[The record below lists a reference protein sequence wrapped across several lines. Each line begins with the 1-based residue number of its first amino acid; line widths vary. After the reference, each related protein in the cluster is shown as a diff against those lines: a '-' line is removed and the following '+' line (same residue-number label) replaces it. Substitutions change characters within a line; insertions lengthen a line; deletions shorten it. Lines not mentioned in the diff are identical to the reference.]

1 MLDLRRLRL
10 LRELQ
15 ARGTLTAVADALSYS
30 PSSVSQQLSELERE
44 AGVALLERVGRGV
57 RLTDAAN
64 VLVEHAGALL
74 ARMEQAEADMAAS
87 AGAVVGTV
95 RIASFQTAAVGLL
108 PAALTTIAAAYPA
121 LRVEVVHAETGPA
134 LRGLAL
140 GQVDLVVGIEYDH
153 VPEPRDP
160 GIARERLLGERML
173 LALPPGH
180 RRGRGTRAVALADLA
195 GEAWGAGTVGGHA
208 ALVTRAC
215 NLLGGF
221 QPDLRHHADDLL
233 VLRALVAAG
242 HAVTF
247 LPELLAARGGDA
259 IALRRVAEAD
269 LRREVFL
276 AVRHGALARP
286 ALAVARDAIR
296 GAARGLTGRHA
307 PAAR

>member
-15 ARGTLTAVADALSYS
+15 VRGTLAAVAEALSYS

-57 RLTDAAN
+57 RLTDAGN
-64 VLVEHAGALL
+64 VLVAHAEALL
-74 ARMEQAEADMAAS
+74 ARMEEAEADLAAS

-95 RIASFQTAAVGLL
+95 RVTSFQTGAVNLL
-108 PAALTTIAAAYPA
+108 PAALTAVAAEHPA
-121 LRVEVVHAETGPA
+121 LRVEVVQAETGPA
-134 LRGLAL
+134 LRSLAL
-140 GQVDLVVGIEYDH
+140 GQVDLVIGIEYDH

-160 GIARERLLGERML
+160 AIERERLLDERLL

-180 RRGRGTRAVALADLA
+180 PRAAGARAVRLAGLA
-195 GEAWGAGTVGGHA
+195 GETWGAGNVGGHA
-208 ALVTRAC
+208 ALVVRAC

-221 QPDLRHHADDLL
+221 QPDIRHQSDDLL

-242 HAVTF
+242 HALTF
-247 LPELLAARGGDA
+247 LPELLAARGGEA
-259 IALRRVAEAD
+259 VALRPIADAE

-276 AVRHGALARP
+276 AARRDALGRP
-286 ALAVARDAIR
+286 ALTVVRDAIK
-296 GAARGLTGRHA
+296 GAGRA
-307 PAAR
+307 LASR

>member
-15 ARGTLTAVADALSYS
+15 VRGTLAAVADALSYS
-30 PSSVSQQLSELERE
+30 PSSVSQQLAELERE

-64 VLVEHAGALL
+64 VLVEHAEALL
-74 ARMEQAEADMAAS
+74 TRMEQAEADMAAS

-95 RIASFQTAAVGLL
+95 RVASFQTAAVGLL
-108 PAALTTIAAAYPA
+108 PATLTTIAAAHPA
-121 LRVEVVHAETGPA
+121 LRVEVVHAETGPGLRA
-134 LRGLAL
+134 LTL

-160 GIARERLLGERML
+160 GVERERLLAERML
-173 LALPPGH
+173 LALAPDH
-180 RRGRGTRAVALADLA
+180 RRARGRRAVALGGLA
-195 GEAWGAGTVGGHA
+195 GEAWGAGNVGGHA
-208 ALVTRAC
+208 ALVVRAC

-221 QPDLRHHADDLL
+221 QPDLRHQSDDLL

-247 LPELLAARGGDA
+247 MPELLAARGDEA
-259 IALRRVAEAD
+259 IALRRVADAD

-276 AVRHGALARP
+276 AVRRGALARP
-286 ALAVARDAIR
+286 ALAAVRDAIR
-296 GAARGLTGRHA
+296 GAGRALTER
-307 PAAR
+307 